1 MQEAHVPGVIDAN
14 NKDDLIRIM
23 CKFNCVYSTEQ
34 LPTISLGSQLT
45 TSSGVVSAPS
55 NQKILECVRKM
66 QTVREEQPPTIA
78 VESSSDSEA
87 PISKGAIAQAKAA
100 AAAAAKT
107 ALAGKTGFHEKAAAR
122 RVVAETATAKIA
134 SKKQHAAIAQE
145 DCTGVPKY
153 DLLCTCDFCMNH

>member
-1 MQEAHVPGVIDAN
+1 MIEAHVPGVIDAK

-23 CKFNCVYSTEQ
+23 CKFNCAYSTET
-34 LPTISLGSQLT
+34 LPTISLGSQFT
-45 TSSGVVSAPS
+45 CGGVVSAPS
-55 NQKILECVRKM
+55 NQEILERVRKM

-87 PISKGAIAQAKAA
+87 PIS
-100 AAAAAKT
+100 AAAAKT
-107 ALAGKTGFHEKAAAR
+107 ALAGKTGFNEKAAAK
-122 RVVAETATAKIA
+122 RVVAETATAKNA
-134 SKKQHAAIAQE
+134 SKKQQAAIAQE